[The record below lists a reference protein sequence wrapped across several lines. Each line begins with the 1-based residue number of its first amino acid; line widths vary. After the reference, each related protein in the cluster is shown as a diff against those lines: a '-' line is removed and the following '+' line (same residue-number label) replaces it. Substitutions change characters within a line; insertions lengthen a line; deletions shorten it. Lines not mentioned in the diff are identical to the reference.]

1 MPVSRSGRRTPHGR
15 AELGVYVRV
24 VVGNDHDSKRSGGV
38 PSAGVRVLGLA
49 TVVRS
54 GKLRAGKGVAVRS
67 WPWTSLTG
75 LWGCAGRGRGGCR
88 CRFCEVVAER
98 AEVLAEA
105 LPYRLGEFYRRELP
119 PIIYSIAKLAVQ
131 CGFCTYLPVL

>member
-1 MPVSRSGRRTPHGR
+1 M
-15 AELGVYVRV
+15 
-24 VVGNDHDSKRSGGV
+24 
-38 PSAGVRVLGLA
+38 
-49 TVVRS
+49 
-54 GKLRAGKGVAVRS
+54 AVD
-67 WPWTSLTG
+67 LTNWA
-75 LWGCAGRGRGGCR
+75 LGCAGRGRGGCR